1 MFSTA
6 LIFSVVSPS
15 WDASSVASTCT
26 TRKSMSSRSRVSMA
40 ALPLAVGKPVLMST
54 ATSVHLGDADLHLVS
69 STAFDLGVL
78 MVVVGVAIG
87 MISRLDEEAER

>member
-1 MFSTA
+1 MCE
-6 LIFSVVSPS
+6 SVLPPRAGGPAAVNRPTRFLGSCGP
-15 WDASSVASTCT
+15 AS
-26 TRKSMSSRSRVSMA
+26 
-40 ALPLAVGKPVLMST
+40 ALPLAAGKPVLRST

-78 MVVVGVAIG
+78 IVVVGVAIG

>member
-1 MFSTA
+1 MDTVRYFGR
-6 LIFSVVSPS
+6 SVLVF
-15 WDASSVASTCT
+15 AGLGLAVG
-26 TRKSMSSRSRVSMA
+26 VA
-40 ALPLAVGKPVLMST
+40 ALPLVVGKPVLMST

-78 MVVVGVAIG
+78 MVVGGVAIG

>member
-1 MFSTA
+1 MC
-6 LIFSVVSPS
+6 IR
-15 WDASSVASTCT
+15 D
-26 TRKSMSSRSRVSMA
+26 RSFHRLVPLHPRWLVFIGLGLAVGVA
-40 ALPLAVGKPVLMST
+40 ALPLAAGNPVLKS
-54 ATSVHLGDADLHLVS
+54 ATTSIHLGNANLHLVS